1 MIPPGLVPASLAQRF
16 AIAAAALA
24 AGALLIISLTS
35 WWLIDRQR
43 QEGLQQ
49 LAAHEREFYAAAVG
63 SDLRALA
70 TRMSEV
76 ASSTILATG
85 LVDSQGRD
93 TYLTPF
99 LAGIR
104 QINGIPVEVVFTDF
118 EGQEISSNGSARF
131 SPVQLQWLRQELAAG
146 RAGATIFPV
155 GADHELVAVQPL
167 NYARTSSPEGA
178 LFYKIALGDVHVGP
192 AMLLTW
198 GETAATAGD
207 SGTRPA
213 TRVPVPDLF
222 VPLRFTIQGPPRATS
237 FTPAL
242 RPQYLPVLVVTLLL
256 FGAVVV
262 AGLQIAKRLTRDL
275 SGLEAFSSKVV
286 SSGFSHQRAPVSGST
301 EVAGLA
307 ASINGMLERLHEQH
321 DALLRDREKL
331 AELAH
336 ALKDADQRKDE
347 FLATLSH
354 ELRNPLAPLRNSL
367 HLLGKS
373 GQIPTAQLYAMM
385 ERQLNHLV
393 RLVDDLLE
401 TSRISRGTLVLR
413 KQPVPLAEIVRN
425 AVETSQPLV
434 AAANHVLTV
443 SVPEVPLWIDGDPVR
458 LAQILANLLNNAA
471 TYTPPGGR
479 VSLTAR
485 REDDEV
491 AIVVRDNGDGIP
503 PDELARLFQMFSR
516 GRGSMQR
523 GEGGLGIGLA
533 LARRL
538 AEMHGGTIEA
548 RSGGSGQGSEFTLR
562 LPVGSGVSHD
572 VPLPTPAP
580 ASVARRILVVDD
592 NRDAADSLAMIL
604 QTLGADVRVAHDGP
618 AAIALFADTDPAI
631 VLLDIGM
638 PGMDGYE
645 VARRIR
651 ADFPDRRPMIVA
663 LTGWGQERDR
673 DDARAAGFDD
683 HLTKPVEIDVL
694 ERLLG
699 GVAAVQRC
707 AP

>member
-1 MIPPGLVPASLAQRF
+1 MIPPGFVPASLAQRF

-63 SDLRALA
+63 SDLRALY

-104 QINGIPVEVVFTDF
+104 QINGIPVQVIFTDF
-118 EGQEISSNGSARF
+118 EGKEISSNGSAQF
-131 SPVQLQWLRQELAAG
+131 SPVQLQWLRQQLAAG
-146 RAGATIFPV
+146 RAGATIVPV
-155 GADHELVAVQPL
+155 GAGHELVAAQPL
-167 NYARTSSPEGA
+167 DYARTRSPEGA

-192 AMLLTW
+192 AMQLTW
-198 GETAATAGD
+198 GEAAANDGE
-207 SGTRPA
+207 TRPA
-213 TRVPVPDLF
+213 TRVPVPELF
-222 VPLRFTIQGPPRATS
+222 APLRFTIQGPPLATS
-237 FTPAL
+237 FAPAL
-242 RPQYLPVLVVTLLL
+242 APQYLPVLLVTLLL

-275 SGLEAFSSKVV
+275 SGLQAFSSKVV
-286 SSGFSHQRAPVSGST
+286 SSGFSDQRAPVSGST

-321 DALLRDREKL
+321 DALLGDREKL
-331 AELAH
+331 AELAD
-336 ALKDADQRKDE
+336 ALKDADERKDE

-367 HLLGKS
+367 HLLRTT
-373 GQIPTAQLYAMM
+373 GQMPTAQLYAMM

-425 AVETSQPLV
+425 AVETSEPLF

-443 SVPEVPLWIDGDPVR
+443 SMPEAPLWIDGDPVR

-471 TYTPPGGR
+471 TYTPSGGR
-479 VSLTAR
+479 VTLTAR
-485 REDDEV
+485 REDDAV
-491 AIVVRDNGDGIP
+491 AIVVGDNGDGIP
-503 PDELARLFQMFSR
+503 ADELARLFQMFSR
-516 GRGSMQR
+516 GRGSTRR

-538 AEMHGGTIEA
+538 AEMHGGSIEA
-548 RSGGSGQGSEFTLR
+548 TSGGAGQGSEFTLR
-562 LPVGSGVSHD
+562 LPVGTGAPHD
-572 VPLPTPAP
+572 APVPRSAP

-604 QTLGADVRVAHDGP
+604 QTLGADVQVAHDGP
-618 AAIALFADTDPAI
+618 AALAMFAEADPTM

-651 ADFPDRRPMIVA
+651 ADFPDRRPLIVA

-683 HLTKPVEIDVL
+683 HLTKPVEIEVL
-694 ERLLG
+694 EGLLG
-699 GVAAVQRC
+699 RVEGAHRGAT
-707 AP
+707 